1 MFCRKLIRTCVVGG
15 LGLGLAGGAVAMIA
29 GPERAAVLLSQAQ
42 QEIQLRI
49 DHQID
54 DPVAMRAQLRKLE
67 AEYPERISQLTGDLA
82 ELEEQIGQLDRE
94 RAIAVRVVE
103 LADSDLGQIE
113 EQLASLR
120 SKGSAA
126 LASTRIQ
133 FDDRAYAY
141 DKAVARASEI
151 RQTRAVYSSL
161 ASDADR
167 DLGYLRGQ
175 AERIHEALLQLETER
190 AQFQAQLWQIERQVD
205 AIARNERLI
214 DMMEQRQRSLDEQT
228 RYEATSLE
236 SLTGRLSEVRSRQE
250 AELEILASD
259 QRQVSYE
266 DMARMQLED
275 EVRAEAIVTEGID
288 TTGFELAPVL
298 R

>member
-103 LADSDLGQIE
+103 LADVDLGEIE
-113 EQLASLR
+113 GQLASLR
-120 SKGSAA
+120 SQGSAA

-161 ASDADR
+161 AADADR

-175 AERIHEALLQLETER
+175 AERIHEALIQLETER

-214 DMMEQRQRSLDEQT
+214 EMMEQRQRSLDEQT

-275 EVRAEAIVTEGID
+275 EVRAQGIVTEGID
-288 TTGFELAPVL
+288 SAGFELAPVL